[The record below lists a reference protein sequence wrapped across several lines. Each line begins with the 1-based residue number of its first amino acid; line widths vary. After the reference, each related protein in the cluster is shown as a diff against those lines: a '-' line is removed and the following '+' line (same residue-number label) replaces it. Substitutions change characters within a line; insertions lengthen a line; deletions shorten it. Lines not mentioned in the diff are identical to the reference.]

1 MSPLALREIIN
12 TTIQNHP
19 PDCIFGPDPVEG
31 AMKYL
36 GEHGST
42 LVRQP
47 FGDFFEL
54 IIEAIQSQ
62 EIYCPHENIDR
73 RP

>member
-1 MSPLALREIIN
+1 MSPLILREIIA
-12 TTIQNHP
+12 TAIRNHP

-31 AMKYL
+31 AMEYL
-36 GEHGST
+36 GE
-42 LVRQP
+42 P
-47 FGDFFEL
+47 AGDMIDL
-54 IIEAIQSQ
+54 LAKAIQSQ